1 MLSKSGKLAAP
12 LGLALILT
20 VAACASAPYTGRN
33 QVLLVSE
40 GSEISLGLQT
50 FENIKRQRRPS
61 PDPGL
66 QELVNRV
73 GRRIA
78 AAVNRPDFRWEFVV
92 FEDDRQA
99 NAFCLPGGKVGVFT
113 GLLRYTQDEIG
124 LATLSSREAAHVLA
138 RHAGERL
145 SQSMLAQVGG
155 MGLGLGMGMAG
166 GNPYAS
172 QAIMQ
177 AYGLGTQVGVLMPY
191 GRTQEYEADQI
202 GLILMARAGYDPR
215 AALDFWQR
223 MMARQNQQFRPPEF
237 LSTHPSDA
245 NRIEVM
251 RQFLPQAMNYYLA
264 PPEPYPDP
272 APQTQL
278 RP

>member
-1 MLSKSGKLAAP
+1 MLSKSSKLAAC
-12 LGLALILT
+12 LGLALSLT
-20 VAACASAPYTGRN
+20 VAACATAPYTGRN

-124 LATLSSREAAHVLA
+124 LATVISHEAAHVLA

-145 SQSMLAQVGG
+145 SQSMLARVGG

-177 AYGLGTQVGVLMPY
+177 AYGLGSQVGVLMPY
-191 GRTQEYEADQI
+191 SRTQEYEADQI

-223 MMARQNQQFRPPEF
+223 MMARQNSQLRPPEF

-245 NRIEVM
+245 NRIEAM
-251 RQFLPQAMNYYLA
+251 RQFLPQAMKYYLA

-272 APQTQL
+272 ALRTQL

>member
-1 MLSKSGKLAAP
+1 
-12 LGLALILT
+12 
-20 VAACASAPYTGRN
+20 
-33 QVLLVSE
+33 
-40 GSEISLGLQT
+40 
-50 FENIKRQRRPS
+50 
-61 PDPGL
+61 
-66 QELVNRV
+66 
-73 GRRIA
+73 
-78 AAVNRPDFRWEFVV
+78 VV

-124 LATLSSREAAHVLA
+124 LATVISHEAAHVLA

-155 MGLGLGMGMAG
+155 LGLNLGLMG

-191 GRTQEYEADQI
+191 SRTQEYEADQI
-202 GLILMARAGYDPR
+202 GLILMGRAGYDPR

-223 MMARQNQQFRPPEF
+223 MMTRQNPQARPPEF

-245 NRIEVM
+245 NRIEAM
-251 RQFLPQAMNYYLA
+251 RQFLPQALNYCLA

-272 APQTQL
+272 APRTQL